1 MLSSK
6 LKISFLKDQKA
17 MTVVSIKKSQLADR
31 HVTSLVVC
39 IDSSLVIL
47 KTQKLGLC
55 SFIIGEWANS
65 TLWSNFEG
73 TIEKS
78 N

>member
-47 KTQKLGLC
+47 KKPKT
-55 SFIIGEWANS
+55 
-65 TLWSNFEG
+65 WSVFVHHR
-73 TIEKS
+73 
-78 N
+78 